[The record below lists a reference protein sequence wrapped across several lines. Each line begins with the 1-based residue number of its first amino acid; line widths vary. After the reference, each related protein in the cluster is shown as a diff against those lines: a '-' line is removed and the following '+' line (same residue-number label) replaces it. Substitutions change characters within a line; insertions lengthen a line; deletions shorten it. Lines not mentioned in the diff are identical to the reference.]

1 MIQGKENLDFKY
13 YSKYLQYC
21 KSMDLK
27 ESEKLLLEKYFREEL
42 RILPEQN
49 IDFDS
54 PEVLMMVHLIRFSNF
69 LS

>member
-1 MIQGKENLDFKY
+1 MIEGNEHLNFHY
-13 YSKYLQYC
+13 YSKYLNYC
-21 KSMDLK
+21 KSTKL
-27 ESEKLLLEKYFREEL
+27 ENSEKLMLEKYFREEL

-54 PEVLMMVHLIRFSNF
+54 PEVLMMVDLIRFSNF